1 MEMFLRDGEGKGSP
15 AAVMERC
22 SPVQDGL
29 AVCIDGQGKSWGIVS
44 GGCGNMGSDPAGIIV
59 CLKPHIFYVGGGNLF
74 QPYALP
80 DTALG
85 SVKDAAPRKGLLSPC
100 LTFLMGYITHFY
112 GKLVFPVF
120 HIRGDVSMER
130 QVASPMRSDTCVIN
144 IDVGFIV
151 HCTEVQNKT
160 CAAGVRQIQRGKGF
174 PIPQE
179 LGGQKLPADTGEG
192 AFGRKGD

>member
-15 AAVMERC
+15 AAVMEGC

-29 AVCIDGQGKSWGIVS
+29 AVCIDGQGKGRGIVS

-85 SVKDAAPRKGLLSPC
+85 SVKDAAPRKRLLSPC
-100 LTFLMGYITHFY
+100 LTEYYPPWEPPVSRLRAIRNGYFPPSEPPQHIVLPCIFDFIMELLIVISGELQMQHHQIIY
-112 GKLVFPVF
+112 KEVF
-120 HIRGDVSMER
+120 
-130 QVASPMRSDTCVIN
+130 
-144 IDVGFIV
+144 
-151 HCTEVQNKT
+151 
-160 CAAGVRQIQRGKGF
+160 
-174 PIPQE
+174 
-179 LGGQKLPADTGEG
+179 
-192 AFGRKGD
+192 